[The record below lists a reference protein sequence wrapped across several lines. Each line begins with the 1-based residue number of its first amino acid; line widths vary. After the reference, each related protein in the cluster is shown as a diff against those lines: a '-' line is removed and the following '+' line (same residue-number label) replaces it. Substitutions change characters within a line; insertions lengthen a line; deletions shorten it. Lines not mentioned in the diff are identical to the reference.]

1 MKNNQESYIEYN
13 KKMIDKQVLVRSS
26 EGDWIGYVKEVRD
39 KNTFRVLKIKED
51 ELIDVDIF
59 DIRSM

>member
-1 MKNNQESYIEYN
+1 MNNQKVEYN

-59 DIRSM
+59 DIRSI

>member
-1 MKNNQESYIEYN
+1 MKNNQEGYIEYN

-26 EGDWIGYVKEVRD
+26 EGDWIGYVKEVKD
-39 KNTFRVLKIKED
+39 KDTFRVLRLKEA
-51 ELIDVDIF
+51 ELMDVDIF

>member
-59 DIRSM
+59 DIRSI

>member
-39 KNTFRVLKIKED
+39 KNTFRVLKLKED
-51 ELIDVDIF
+51 ELIDVNIF

>member
-1 MKNNQESYIEYN
+1 MKNNQNSYIEYN

-26 EGDWIGYVKEVRD
+26 EGEWVGYVKEVKD

>member
-1 MKNNQESYIEYN
+1 MKNNQNNYIEYN
-13 KKMIDKQVLVRSS
+13 KKMIDKQVLVRSP
-26 EGDWIGYVKEVRD
+26 EGEWIGYVKEVKD
-39 KNTFRVLKIKED
+39 KTTFRVLSIKED

>member
-39 KNTFRVLKIKED
+39 KNTFRVLKLKED

>member
-1 MKNNQESYIEYN
+1 MKNNQSNYIEYN
-13 KKMIDKQVLVRSS
+13 KKMIDKQVLVRSP
-26 EGDWIGYVKEVRD
+26 EGEWIGYVKEVKD
-39 KNTFRVLKIKED
+39 KTTFRVLSIKED

>member
-1 MKNNQESYIEYN
+1 MKSNQNDYIEYN
-13 KKMIDKQVLVRSS
+13 KKMIDKQVLVRSPKG
-26 EGDWIGYVKEVRD
+26 EWVGYVKEVKD
-39 KNTFRVLKIKED
+39 KNTFRVLSIKED